1 MGIDGIGGSG
11 PPGPRALEPGAGG
24 AGAPAGGVV
33 ETGKS
38 SGLAEAGAAEAG
50 ATEAAGRP
58 EGPVDV
64 DRARLER
71 GELGVDEY
79 LDLQVERATAHLA
92 DKAPAA
98 ALDLVRSELRQQ
110 LAADP
115 LLRSLSE
122 RLVGGRLAVPE
133 GPCSDDDRLR
143 PGLSR
148 GWRSGEG

>member
-38 SGLAEAGAAEAG
+38 SGLAEAGAAEA
-50 ATEAAGRP
+50 AGRP

-98 ALDLVRSELRQQ
+98 ALELVRSELRQQ

-122 RLVGGRLAVPE
+122 RLVGGRGEPSP
-133 GPCSDDDRLR
+133 GPGR
-143 PGLSR
+143 
-148 GWRSGEG
+148 